1 MPKKPIRA
9 ALLAQRKHL
18 SLDTCLHQSLLAQGQ
33 FLRLPEFAAATTLA
47 LYSPILNEVYTEE
60 IFRQAC
66 ARGKQVVYP
75 RVEGAS
81 LEFFA
86 VSGRDDLQ
94 VGNFGI
100 LEPKG
105 TQPVPVA
112 RIDLLLVP
120 GVAFDLGGHRLGYG
134 KGYYDRLLS
143 GRAKGAKL
151 VGFCFEFQLLS
162 SLPAELHDVRMDLL
176 VTDQRTLRL
185 GPPGGHGQAL
195 T

>member
-18 SLDTCLHQSLLAQGQ
+18 SLDTCLQQSLLAQER
-33 FLRLPEFAAATTLA
+33 FLQLPEFSAATTLA
-47 LYSPILNEVYTEE
+47 LYSPIQNEVYTEE

-66 ARGKQVVYP
+66 ARGKRVVYP
-75 RVEGAS
+75 RVEGAG
-81 LEFFA
+81 LAFFA

-100 LEPKG
+100 LEPRG

-112 RIDLLLVP
+112 KIDLLLVP

-143 GRAKGAKL
+143 HRAKEVYL

-162 SLPAELHDVRMDLL
+162 SLPSEIHDVRMDLL
-176 VTDQRTLRL
+176 VTEQRTLRRS
-185 GPPGGHGQAL
+185 PPCGHGQAL